1 MPAVRVAAV
10 ADEPVVV
17 CLDRGEP
24 RAAVCQL
31 RRDLEHVRDARELS
45 RLSPPVAVDVVPAV
59 RGLVAARGLVRGGV
73 GVTLA

>member
-31 RRDLEHVRDARELS
+31 RRDLEHVRDTRELS
-45 RLSPPVAVDVVPAV
+45 RLRASVAVDVVPAV
-59 RGLVAARGLVRGGV
+59 RGVVAARGLVRRGA
-73 GVTLA
+73 GVTPA